1 MKKKKGG
8 SAWQLVIQHFQNM
21 RSRMAASRFL
31 LIQVYF
37 NISIK
42 LKLHIRNMEDRFN
55 HWSYTPA
62 RHIWQRLHIAWEK
75 GALAPFWDEA
85 CFVLYHTNTPKPI
98 HENWRISM
106 EVRQGKLIN
115 SISDALQQATDLP
128 VHYIFILGSF
138 KKNKNKLSL
147 TCSYLTCKAPCQ
159 KFTEIN
165 DLF

>member
-1 MKKKKGG
+1 
-8 SAWQLVIQHFQNM
+8 
-21 RSRMAASRFL
+21 
-31 LIQVYF
+31 
-37 NISIK
+37 
-42 LKLHIRNMEDRFN
+42 
-55 HWSYTPA
+55 
-62 RHIWQRLHIAWEK
+62 
-75 GALAPFWDEA
+75 
-85 CFVLYHTNTPKPI
+85 
-98 HENWRISM
+98 M